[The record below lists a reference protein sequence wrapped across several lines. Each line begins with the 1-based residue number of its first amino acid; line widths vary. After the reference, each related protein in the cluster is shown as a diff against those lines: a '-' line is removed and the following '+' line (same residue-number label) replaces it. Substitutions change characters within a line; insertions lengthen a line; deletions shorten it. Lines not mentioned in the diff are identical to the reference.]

1 MAGSEKSL
9 VVKQGSL
16 SGMVSAIE
24 TAHSSL
30 AQQVDTMLTGVNTR
44 TEAWDQSTASRT
56 AEMDYQRRLK
66 SGMDQL
72 NEHLATIRSTIDQ
85 IANDAHEAEVENVA
99 LVD

>member
-1 MAGSEKSL
+1 MAGSDKSL

-16 SGMVSAIE
+16 SSMTSAIE
-24 TAHSSL
+24 TAHGQL
-30 AQQVDTMLTGVNTR
+30 AQHVETLLSGINSR
-44 TEAWDQSTASRT
+44 TEAWSQSTTSRA

-72 NEHLATIRSTIDQ
+72 NEHLAKIRSTVDQ
-85 IANDAHEAEVENVA
+85 IASDAHEAEVENVA